1 MQSDTEFFAALLN
14 TELKTTCT
22 LHSVLQR
29 ELSALSAKDM
39 DAMQHLTPE
48 KQTLLANLQRQAQQ
62 RLQWLTEQD
71 LPHNNQCLQRHD
83 LAVHAEIPSLWQ
95 QLINQYDKNQ
105 HLSVRLSEVVLSLR
119 YRTQQQLKI
128 LHGRHNDPHLYNN
141 EGKASGLTLGN
152 SCIQA

>member
-14 TELKTTCT
+14 TELQTTCT

-29 ELSALSAKDM
+29 ELSALSGKDI
-39 DAMQHLTPE
+39 DALQCLIPE
-48 KQTLLANLQRQAQQ
+48 KQTLLATLQQQAQQ
-62 RLQWLTEQD
+62 RLQWLIDQD
-71 LPHNNQCLQRHD
+71 LPHNNQCLQRQD
-83 LAVHAEIPSLWQ
+83 LAAHAEIPSLWQ
-95 QLINQYDKNQ
+95 QLIHQYEQNQ
-105 HLSVRLSEVVLSLR
+105 HLSVRLSEVVLLLR

-152 SCIQA
+152 NCIQA

>member
-39 DAMQHLTPE
+39 DALKYLTPE
-48 KQTLLANLQRQAQQ
+48 KQTLLASLQQQAQQ
-62 RLQWLTEQD
+62 RLQWLTDQN
-71 LPHNNQCLQRHD
+71 LPHNHQCLLRQD
-83 LAVHAEIPSLWQ
+83 LAAHAEIPSLWQ
-95 QLINQYDKNQ
+95 QLIDQYEQNQ
-105 HLSVRLSEVVLSLR
+105 HLSARLSEVVLSLR

-141 EGKASGLTLGN
+141 EGKASGPALGN

>member
-1 MQSDTEFFAALLN
+1 MQSDTEFFAELLN

-39 DAMQHLTPE
+39 DVLQRLTSE
-48 KQTLLANLQRQAQQ
+48 KKTLLTGLQQQAQQ
-62 RLQWLTEQD
+62 RLQWLTDQD

-83 LAVHAEIPSLWQ
+83 LAAHGDIPSLWQ
-95 QLINQYDKNQ
+95 QLIKQYEQNQD
-105 HLSVRLSEVVLSLR
+105 LSVRLSEVVLSLR

-128 LHGRHNDPHLYNN
+128 LHGRYNDPHLYNN
-141 EGKASGLTLGN
+141 EGKASGLALGN

>member
-1 MQSDTEFFAALLN
+1 MQSNTEFFAALLN

-39 DAMQHLTPE
+39 GDLQRLIPE
-48 KQTLLANLQRQAQQ
+48 KQTLLASLQQQAQQ
-62 RLQWLTEQD
+62 RLQWLTDQE
-71 LPHNNQCLQRHD
+71 LPHNNQCLQRQD
-83 LAVHAEIPSLWQ
+83 LAAHAEIPSLWQ
-95 QLINQYDKNQ
+95 QLIHQYEQNQY
-105 HLSVRLSEVVLSLR
+105 LSVRLSEVVLSLR

-141 EGKASGLTLGN
+141 EGKASGLALGN
-152 SCIQA
+152 NCIQA